1 MRRARALTAIVVV
14 LLALGALPAA
24 AGPPRQDGAVLVAP
38 TSSAP
43 AVVSPGADVAA
54 AFVSDLGGT
63 YVVSYHPSGGG
74 EWADFPGA
82 TGAATGGSTTKAP
95 LTAPAAPGAY
105 DLRVTVSVQGVVS
118 EWVTEPRALIVT
130 AVGVTEGQRCDPID
144 PAACLLPFPNDHFT
158 AADPGTDTGRVV
170 NLDLSSMPRNVA
182 GKPIDPTEWNRNDGF
197 SPGSMLLAQVPGLDL
212 HQTWRTTGL
221 PPRER
226 DNIADISRS
235 LAPDAPIVLLNT
247 RTGERHPFWSELD
260 TRPGVSGDKQA
271 LIIRPARNLEEGTRY
286 VVALRRMKDANG
298 ARIPA
303 GPAFVAFRDRL
314 PSALPDRDVAARRPA
329 MERIFADLRAAGV
342 GRSDLYLAW
351 DFTVASERNLSERAL
366 SIRDDAFAQLGDTNL
381 ANSVIEGDAP
391 AFTVTKVTEFTP
403 EQNRGTARR
412 VEGTIRVPNYL
423 TPQVRSETASPPAP
437 LDDFPVAAPGSRFN
451 YAGSTDGLPRQNPV
465 QPTLDIAYTCNIPH
479 TAATTPAH
487 PVLYGH
493 GLLGGKSEANGG
505 SAEDLRL
512 RGFATCAVDWMG
524 MAFEDA
530 SNIGAI
536 LADAS
541 NFPSLAD
548 RAQQGFL
555 NFLYLGR
562 ALAHPDGLGADP
574 AFRAADGTRL
584 LTEGELYYEGNSQGG
599 IMGGALTALAPDFT
613 TAALGVP
620 GMNYSTLLNRSADF
634 EGPLVPDEPP
644 PDGLPS
650 YASIMYTSYPD
661 KLDEQLVFALLQ
673 MLWDRAEA
681 DGYALHMTDDP
692 LPNTPAHNVML
703 QVAFA
708 DHQVANITAEVEGR
722 TIGAQMRW
730 PALADGLHW
739 SVDPLF
745 GFQQATY
752 GTPGSFLVYWY
763 GEGNGNTTPPN
774 GNIPSR
780 SGTDPHG
787 QPRGDNRGSD
797 QKATFLLTGTL
808 IDVCSGPCVTSE
820 ASRSNG

>member
-1 MRRARALTAIVVV
+1 
-14 LLALGALPAA
+14 
-24 AGPPRQDGAVLVAP
+24 
-38 TSSAP
+38 
-43 AVVSPGADVAA
+43 
-54 AFVSDLGGT
+54 
-63 YVVSYHPSGGG
+63 
-74 EWADFPGA
+74 
-82 TGAATGGSTTKAP
+82 
-95 LTAPAAPGAY
+95 
-105 DLRVTVSVQGVVS
+105 
-118 EWVTEPRALIVT
+118 
-130 AVGVTEGQRCDPID
+130 
-144 PAACLLPFPNDHFT
+144 
-158 AADPGTDTGRVV
+158 
-170 NLDLSSMPRNVA
+170 
-182 GKPIDPTEWNRNDGF
+182 
-197 SPGSMLLAQVPGLDL
+197 
-212 HQTWRTTGL
+212 
-221 PPRER
+221 
-226 DNIADISRS
+226 
-235 LAPDAPIVLLNT
+235 
-247 RTGERHPFWSELD
+247 
-260 TRPGVSGDKQA
+260 
-271 LIIRPARNLEEGTRY
+271 
-286 VVALRRMKDANG
+286 
-298 ARIPA
+298 
-303 GPAFVAFRDRL
+303 
-314 PSALPDRDVAARRPA
+314 
-329 MERIFADLRAAGV
+329 
-342 GRSDLYLAW
+342 
-351 DFTVASERNLSERAL
+351 
-366 SIRDDAFAQLGDTNL
+366 
-381 ANSVIEGDAP
+381 
-391 AFTVTKVTEFTP
+391 
-403 EQNRGTARR
+403 
-412 VEGTIRVPNYL
+412 
-423 TPQVRSETASPPAP
+423 
-437 LDDFPVAAPGSRFN
+437 
-451 YAGSTDGLPRQNPV
+451 
-465 QPTLDIAYTCNIPH
+465 
-479 TAATTPAH
+479 
-487 PVLYGH
+487 
-493 GLLGGKSEANGG
+493 
-505 SAEDLRL
+505 
-512 RGFATCAVDWMG
+512 MG

-692 LPNTPAHNVML
+692 LPDTPAHKVML

-752 GTPGSFLVYWY
+752 GMPGSFLVYWY

-780 SGTDPHG
+780 SVTDPHG

-797 QKATFLLTGTL
+797 QKANFLLTGTL